1 MAELNFSTGVKTYTV
16 NETCEISF
24 NPTDSF
30 FVERLFNTFDA
41 LDQKQEKYRQEINSL
56 SDNRKIFEISR
67 TVDEEMRADV
77 NAIFGRDVCG
87 ELFPDM
93 NVYSLADGLPV
104 WVNFLLAVIN
114 EVDASAE
121 AEQKRTSARVEKY
134 VAKYRKYQ
142 KK

>member
-41 LDQKQEKYRQEINSL
+41 LDKKQEEFRAQVGGMT
-56 SDNRKIFEISR
+56 DNREIFKISR
-67 TVDEEMRADV
+67 AMDEEMRADI

-87 ELFPDM
+87 ELFPNM
-93 NVYSLADGLPV
+93 NVYAMGDGLPA
-104 WVNFLLAVIN
+104 WANFLLAVID

-121 AEQKRTSARVEKY
+121 AEQKRTSARVDKY
-134 VAKYRKYQ
+134 LAKYRKYQ
-142 KK
+142 K